1 MWSVMAFLNRDEQAQ
16 LRISKT
22 QAARV
27 PRGTPGTSDIG
38 LHSKP
43 SIIQGWHSNG
53 TGPRTLPNE
62 ISRTLRESTAAPRSR
77 HPSRTRGRR

>member
-38 LHSKP
+38 LQLEAVNHS
-43 SIIQGWHSNG
+43 GM
-53 TGPRTLPNE
+53 
-62 ISRTLRESTAAPRSR
+62 A
-77 HPSRTRGRR
+77 